1 MKKKV
6 ITVFATVFCS
16 IAMLTLAVF
25 AYNDQTTR
33 RLSPAFLLD
42 TWVSGTVESISSSIA
57 TPQRR
62 NVYLSVTG
70 LGQLESSYKSNNGR
84 TFPIQIKDQDPIGNP
99 DDICKRYTGIFS
111 GRKLSNVR
119 FDSVYDDQ
127 GIDGT
132 GDSTVEMYITG
143 KLGKISGDVQ
153 QSGGTNL
160 FYYQILID

>member
-1 MKKKV
+1 
-6 ITVFATVFCS
+6 
-16 IAMLTLAVF
+16 MLAISVL
-25 AYNDQTTR
+25 AYNDQTSR

-42 TWVSGTVESISSSIA
+42 TWVSGSAESITSSYSN
-57 TPQRR
+57 PKRS

-70 LGQLESSYKSNNGR
+70 LGQLESSYKSNSGR
-84 TFPIQIKDQDPIGNP
+84 TFPIQIKDQDPIGNA

-132 GDSTVEMYITG
+132 NDSTAEMYIVG